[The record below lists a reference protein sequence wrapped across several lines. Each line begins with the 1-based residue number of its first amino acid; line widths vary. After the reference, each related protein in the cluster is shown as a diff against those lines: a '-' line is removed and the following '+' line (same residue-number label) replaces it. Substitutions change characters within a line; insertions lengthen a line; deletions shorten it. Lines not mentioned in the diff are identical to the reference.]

1 LPPTELL
8 LLRHAQSTWNARG
21 MWQGQGD
28 PPLSDAGR
36 SGAAACV
43 PRVRELAPELA
54 ITSDLGRA
62 LETARIIARAL
73 GLELQVD
80 PRWREWDVGLWSGC
94 THDEVRR
101 RWPELYRA
109 FRAGDPELAP
119 PGGERRSALEKRV
132 RAATREL
139 IASHPGRRVLVVTHR
154 GVIRTL
160 LPEKLPEHL
169 EINSLRVH
177 SAGDRERS
185 AQGPA
190 DPE

>member
-21 MWQGQGD
+21 LWQGHGD
-28 PPLSDAGR
+28 PPLSEAGR
-36 SGAAACV
+36 SEAVACV
-43 PRVRELAPELA
+43 ARVRELAPEIA

-109 FRAGDPELAP
+109 FRSGDPEVAP
-119 PGGERRSALEKRV
+119 PDGERHSALAARV
-132 RAATREL
+132 RAATHEL
-139 IASHPGRRVLVVTHR
+139 IESHPDRRVLVVTHR

-160 LPEKLPEHL
+160 LPERLPDHL
-169 EINSLRVH
+169 EINSLRLD
-177 SAGDRERS
+177 SSRERERG